1 MLNTPNCAINLVFI
15 LWPRPPRGPSYLPV
29 VAVHGAAEAVEAH
42 RAVISVEVQ
51 AWKGARSENDRIGA

>member
-1 MLNTPNCAINLVFI
+1 MLNAPNCAINLVFI
-15 LWPRPPRGPSYLPV
+15 LLPRPPRGRSYLPV

-51 AWKGARSENDRIGA
+51 A